1 MALPQQNTMTS
12 AQYLAFER
20 GSDIRHEYI
29 DGYVYAITG
38 ANENHNLIVVN
49 LTAAFHRQF
58 RKRPCKVYA
67 EGMRVQAGKN
77 YLYPDIVALCG
88 HAEFADETFDML
100 TNLQVIVEVQSP
112 TTKRYDEGGKFE
124 LYRRLDTLQEYLL
137 VSQETPH
144 VSHYV
149 RQENGAWLPHDI
161 VGLDA
166 TVNIEAV
173 DMALPLEDIYEKVE
187 FPKPAPPTTQ
197 TVRQSHLYTAPHL

>member
-1 MALPQQNTMTS
+1 MALPQQNTMTPT
-12 AQYLAFER
+12 QYLAFER
-20 GSDIRHEYI
+20 SSDIRHEYI
-29 DGYVYAITG
+29 DGYVYAMTG
-38 ANENHNLIVVN
+38 GSENHNLIVVN
-49 LTAAFHRQF
+49 LSGIFWASF

-88 HAEFADETFDML
+88 KAEFADNTFDML
-100 TNLQVIVEVQSP
+100 TNPQVIVEVQSP

-161 VGLDA
+161 IGLDA
-166 TVNIEAV
+166 TVNIVTV
-173 DMALPLEDIYEKVE
+173 DVELPLEDIYEKVT
-187 FPKPAPPTTQ
+187 FPEPDTPDEA
-197 TVRQSHLYTAPHL
+197 HG